1 MTLNPRLVADVIRQR
16 LGLTDDSM
24 SAQIMLQIPEA
35 LKATGRKIAASP
47 DLRQLLITDPSST
60 SAAIGSGGIVDLT
73 TPYSSFRFLMEYFD
87 LGLVYLLPSTT
98 VTPYQINPT
107 SASGTW
113 TFLGQP
119 IAGET
124 IDVNG
129 VTFTFAFPSILTAGA
144 GDGSVNTTAQYNGMY
159 NGRRYYNPAFLG
171 TNPLESS
178 IVWGIDGDGWF
189 YTDINGA
196 ILYTNEGE
204 DVATPDLSTNWAEE
218 TGAAPAPTSVTPVA
232 VTAPNV
238 EIGSTLAETAAN
250 FAAALAASADP
261 LITVATYAASNNQ
274 VVGTYGATG
283 TGGNAFTMA
292 VSNGGAVAVSGATF
306 AGGAATIY
314 RLSAENDLPGIADL
328 TRVRFTTTVTLPT
341 GIASSSTDYYITDY
355 EAAVTGDRATAASF
369 TISAYSD
376 GSVPN
381 PITAPGSGV
390 LTMTLMDITNPPLQ
404 RLRSPQQAGLTRYLD
419 DVFTY
424 FYIQGNEL
432 SVLPRTTEGS
442 VAFAVPSY
450 PTNLAAMPESEEAER
465 IFLDKLYELVLPA
478 VNDAA
483 QDGEK

>member
-1 MTLNPRLVADVIRQR
+1 MTLNPRLVAEIIRQR
-16 LGLTDDSM
+16 LGLPDDSM
-24 SAQIMLQIPEA
+24 ATRIILQIPA
-35 LKATGRKIAASP
+35 CLKATGRKIAASP

-60 SAAIGSGGIVDLT
+60 SAAIGSGGVVDLT

-107 SASGTW
+107 RASGTW

-129 VTFTFAFPSILTAGA
+129 VTFTFTYPNILTAGA
-144 GDGSVNTTAQYNGMY
+144 GDAGVNTTYVYNGTY
-159 NGRRYYNPAFLG
+159 NGRRFYNPGIQSVDPLAFSLVYG
-171 TNPLESS
+171 VEGP
-178 IVWGIDGDGWF
+178 GWF
-189 YTDINGA
+189 YTDINGD
-196 ILYTNEGE
+196 ILYHNGGE
-204 DVATPDLSTNWAEE
+204 DVATPDLSGRWYAQ

-232 VTAPNV
+232 LTTPSV
-238 EIGSTLAETAAN
+238 EIGDTLAESATN
-250 FAAALAASADP
+250 FEAALTASVNA
-261 LITVATYAASNNQ
+261 LITVATYAASANQ

-283 TGGNAFTMA
+283 AGGNAFTMA
-292 VSNGGAVAVSGATF
+292 VSDGGAVAVSGATF
-306 AGGAATIY
+306 AGGAATVY

-355 EAAVTGDRATAASF
+355 EAAVTGDRATASSF

-432 SVLPRTTEGS
+432 FVLPKTIEGS
-442 VAFAVPSY
+442 VAFAAPSY